1 MNLTDIIRIVS
12 NRLDALTAQRV
23 LAVRVGDLEQ
33 VTRLDADIAQTQTTL
48 DQLRT
53 LV

>member
-1 MNLTDIIRIVS
+1 MNVADIIRIVS
-12 NRLDALTAQRV
+12 NRLDALRSQRT
-23 LAVRVGDLEQ
+23 LAISIGDLEQ
-33 VTRLDADIAQTQTTL
+33 VATIDSQITETQTTL